1 MMFTS
6 ECLHICCSKKCMTFT
21 LQSYEINP
29 KNKWNCFGNHVFY
42 NTLSFPKAYV
52 IKFFLFYADS
62 RQILQIIREN
72 FGGME
77 NSSYLCKRFL

>member
-1 MMFTS
+1 MKLIPKTS
-6 ECLHICCSKKCMTFT
+6 GIVL
-21 LQSYEINP
+21 EI
-29 KNKWNCFGNHVFY
+29 VIFY

-52 IKFFLFYADS
+52 IKFFLFYAES

-77 NSSYLCKRFL
+77 NSTYLCGVIKT

>member
-1 MMFTS
+1 MKLIPKTS
-6 ECLHICCSKKCMTFT
+6 EIVLETMF
-21 LQSYEINP
+21 
-29 KNKWNCFGNHVFY
+29 FY

-62 RQILQIIREN
+62 RQILQIISEN

-77 NSSYLCKRFL
+77 NSSYLCGVIKT

>member
-1 MMFTS
+1 MF
-6 ECLHICCSKKCMTFT
+6 
-21 LQSYEINP
+21 
-29 KNKWNCFGNHVFY
+29 FY

-52 IKFFLFYADS
+52 IKFFLFYAVS

-77 NSSYLCKRFL
+77 NSTYLCGVIKT

>member
-1 MMFTS
+1 MYDFLLCKVMKLIPKTSKIVLETMF
-6 ECLHICCSKKCMTFT
+6 
-21 LQSYEINP
+21 
-29 KNKWNCFGNHVFY
+29 FY

-52 IKFFLFYADS
+52 IKFILFYAVS

-77 NSSYLCKRFL
+77 NSSYLCGVNKT